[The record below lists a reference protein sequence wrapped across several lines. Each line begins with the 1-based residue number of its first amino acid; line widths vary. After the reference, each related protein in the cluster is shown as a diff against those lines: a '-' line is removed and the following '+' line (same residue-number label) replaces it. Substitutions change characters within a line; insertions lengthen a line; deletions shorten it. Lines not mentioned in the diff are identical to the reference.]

1 MNDTSPDIE
10 KRMIKMM
17 MSRTPTERL
26 RMVGSM
32 FDTARKL
39 MRAGIQHEM
48 GMLNE
53 SQMRAQLFLKMY
65 KDDFTQDQIN
75 RIMNSIP
82 RMQLDADNR

>member
-10 KRMIKMM
+10 KRMTQMM

-26 RMVGSM
+26 RMAGSM

-39 MRAGIQHEM
+39 MKAGIQHEM

-53 SQMRAQLFLKMY
+53 AQMRAQLF
-65 KDDFTQDQIN
+65 
-75 RIMNSIP
+75 
-82 RMQLDADNR
+82 